1 VADPL
6 PDVEERVRRELCRIA
21 PTLGDLG
28 LALRDLTDDTG
39 GDSSNNLKVEAQRN
53 ARRMR
58 SRSWAEA

>member
-6 PDVEERVRRELCRIA
+6 PDVEKRVRRELCRIA

-28 LALRDLTDDTG
+28 LVVRDLTDDTG
-39 GDSSNNLKVEAQRN
+39 GDSSDNLKLEAQRS